1 MLKIMPEESLNIVGR
16 RISNPASSML
26 TDILLYDPGPTFTS
40 NVASL
45 TFTSLKSSQK
55 TSLYLSFL
63 PPAPGKS
70 RGR

>member
-1 MLKIMPEESLNIVGR
+1 MLKIMPEESLNIVGG

-26 TDILLYDPGPTFTS
+26 IDILLYDSGLTLTS

-45 TFTSLKSSQK
+45 TFASLKSSRK

-63 PPAPGKS
+63 PLVQGKS
-70 RGR
+70 RER